1 MELLLSLR
9 GKLETTTKIENWWK
23 SQADE
28 HGYFTRFA
36 LRVVWCRVV
45 RVSCRV
51 RFAERVCQRVRC

>member
-28 HGYFTRFA
+28 HGYFTRFVA
-36 LRVVWCRVV
+36 RVVPCA
-45 RVSCRV
+45 CRV
-51 RFAERVCQRVRC
+51 RFAERVRVHV